1 MTGPKEPVE
10 RVLVVDDSAD
20 SALIMK
26 KLLSLKGH
34 TVHTVVDGPAAL
46 ECLDEFRPHAIVLDL
61 NLPGLSGHEVA
72 EAVRRHPT
80 FRSVLM
86 IAVTGRDRDEDRLRS
101 RQAGIDHHLVKP
113 VDISH
118 LARLLVGE

>member
-1 MTGPKEPVE
+1 MSNPREPVE

-20 SALIMK
+20 NALIMQ

-34 TVHTVVDGPAAL
+34 TVRTAVDGPSAL
-46 ECLDEFRPHAIVLDL
+46 DCLDEFRPHAIVLDL

-72 EAVRRHPT
+72 QAVRRHPT
-80 FRSVLM
+80 FGSVLM
-86 IAVTGRDRDEDRLRS
+86 IAVTGHGRDEDRVRS

-113 VDISH
+113 VDIAQ
-118 LARLLVGE
+118 LARLLAGE

>member
-1 MTGPKEPVE
+1 MSGPKEPVE
-10 RVLVVDDSAD
+10 RILVVDDSAD

-34 TVHTVVDGPAAL
+34 TVRTVVDGSAAL

-80 FRSVLM
+80 FGSVLM
-86 IAVTGRDRDEDRLRS
+86 IAVTGRDRDEDRARS
-101 RQAGIDHHLVKP
+101 QEAGIDHHLVKP
-113 VDISH
+113 VDISQ

>member
-1 MTGPKEPVE
+1 MTGPREPVE

-20 SALIMK
+20 CALIMK

-34 TVHTVVDGPAAL
+34 TVLTVVDGAAAL
-46 ECLDEFRPHAIVLDL
+46 DCLDEFRPQAIVLDL
-61 NLPGLSGHEVA
+61 NLPGLSGHQVA

-80 FRSVLM
+80 FGSVLM
-86 IAVTGRDRDEDRLRS
+86 IAVTGRDRDEDRIRS

-113 VDISH
+113 VDVSQ
-118 LARLLVGE
+118 LARLLEGE